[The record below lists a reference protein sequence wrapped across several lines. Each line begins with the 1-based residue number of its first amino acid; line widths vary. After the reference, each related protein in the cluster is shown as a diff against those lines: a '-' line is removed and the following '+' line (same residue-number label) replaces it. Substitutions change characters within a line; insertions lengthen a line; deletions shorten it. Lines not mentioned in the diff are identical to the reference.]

1 MHITLGTQINPHISS
16 NWSFPNSVHVTC
28 FPCTRKVV
36 MCGAI
41 EEENFWVNAAPYR
54 TASLGAV
61 ESHKRENRIN

>member
-1 MHITLGTQINPHISS
+1 
-16 NWSFPNSVHVTC
+16 
-28 FPCTRKVV
+28 

-61 ESHKRENRIN
+61 ESHKRENRINKASGTPFVYITVSISKWLLPSGLSKT

>member
-1 MHITLGTQINPHISS
+1 
-16 NWSFPNSVHVTC
+16 
-28 FPCTRKVV
+28 

-61 ESHKRENRIN
+61 ESHKRENRINKASRILLQQSAFLNVCYLVAYQRRKYYAEARIGFA